1 MEAITCMAEEMGTN
15 VVNLS
20 VVDELVDRYGT
31 ASDAAIPILLGLQER
46 YGFLSMEALRYVTEK
61 TETTPGQIYGVAT
74 FYGQFRMKPVG
85 EHMVRV
91 CHGTAC
97 HVRGATNISHEVGQV
112 LGLDEGEDTTA
123 DRKYTVEK
131 VACLGC
137 CSLAPVVMIDD
148 KVYGSL
154 DRKRVRRIF
163 KQRKRREAKT

>member
-1 MEAITCMAEEMGTN
+1 MDDEMGTS
-15 VVNLS
+15 VMDLS
-20 VVDELVDRYGT
+20 VVDELVGRYGT

-46 YGFLSMEALRYVTEK
+46 YGYLSIEALRYVTEK
-61 TETTPGQIYGVAT
+61 TETTPDQIYGVAT

-97 HVRGATNISHEVGQV
+97 HVRGATNISQEVHQV
-112 LGLDEGEDTTA
+112 LGLDEDHDTTA
-123 DRKYTVEK
+123 DNQYTVEK

-137 CSLAPVVMIDD
+137 CSLAPVVMIDS

-154 DRKRVRRIF
+154 DRKKVRRIF
-163 KQRKRREAKT
+163 KQVQRKEAKA

>member
-1 MEAITCMAEEMGTN
+1 MADEMGTS
-15 VVNLS
+15 VVDLS
-20 VVDELVDRYGT
+20 VVDDLVERYGT

-46 YGFLSMEALRYVTEK
+46 YGYLSMEALRYVTEK

-74 FYGQFRMKPVG
+74 FYGQFRMTPVG

-97 HVRGATNISHEVGQV
+97 HVRGATNISQEVQQI
-112 LGLDEGEDTTA
+112 LGLAEETDTTA

-148 KVYGSL
+148 KVYGGL

-163 KQRKRREAKT
+163 KQLKRKEAAT

>member
-1 MEAITCMAEEMGTN
+1 MADEMGTS
-15 VVNLS
+15 VVDLS
-20 VVDELVDRYGT
+20 VVDGLVERYGT

-46 YGFLSMEALRYVTEK
+46 YGYLSMEALRYVTEK

-74 FYGQFRMKPVG
+74 FYGQFRMTPVG

-97 HVRGATNISHEVGQV
+97 HVRGATSISHEVQQI
-112 LGLDEGEDTTA
+112 LGLAEETDTTA
-123 DRKYTVEK
+123 DKKYTVEK

-148 KVYGSL
+148 KVYGGL
-154 DRKRVRRIF
+154 DRKKVRRIF
-163 KQRKRREAKT
+163 KQLKRREATA